1 MKQLIAALLLA
12 TFSLLAMAK
21 ETITIV
27 YSWGA
32 SDQAANFYRTL
43 ATESNKI
50 QDKYNFI
57 IDYKPGAGGSIA
69 AKYVES
75 NTNVILANSSAL
87 FIRPI
92 FYPEGSHDP
101 IMFKSIMPMCL
112 APLVIVSGKYKS
124 WTDVPTNKP
133 ITIGHSG
140 NGSTT
145 HLIAVQIA
153 EKFPNLEII
162 PFKST
167 SDAFISTIQ
176 GSTDF
181 AVGFVGDADGWQDT
195 GKLGKNAYLL
205 GTSGSIRIKNIPL
218 LTAQGF
224 PSILKDMTAAQ
235 QLFVSNK
242 FPDDKF
248 KEIRSIFVKAAREES
263 VKHANAQDYC
273 VPNNQM
279 AHGELDAWF
288 TSQANYWKR
297 VATPVV
303 AKQ

>member
-124 WTDVPTNKP
+124 WADVPGNKP

-153 EKFPNLEII
+153 EKFPNL
-162 PFKST
+162 
-167 SDAFISTIQ
+167 
-176 GSTDF
+176 
-181 AVGFVGDADGWQDT
+181 
-195 GKLGKNAYLL
+195 
-205 GTSGSIRIKNIPL
+205 
-218 LTAQGF
+218 
-224 PSILKDMTAAQ
+224 
-235 QLFVSNK
+235 
-242 FPDDKF
+242 
-248 KEIRSIFVKAAREES
+248 EIRSIFVKAAREES